1 MTYDLPRL
9 RLHGLV
15 ERTPGTHRYHLT
27 DRGLRV
33 ALFFTRA
40 YDRLLRP
47 GLSSASSPAVVRNG
61 AHQLTEDER

>member
-15 ERTPGTHRYHLT
+15 ERTPGTHLT

>member
-1 MTYDLPRL
+1 VQTLLHALVIFRLLPNGFPNADLRA
-9 RLHGLV
+9 
-15 ERTPGTHRYHLT
+15 